1 MKFIVLGVFKPPPA
15 FRITGD
21 FLDRNFVM
29 RNEEGECVAKVSEDW
44 IIEFDAFN
52 HYQVQIAPG
61 MDAILVMAC
70 LCAID
75 EEFDEEHKAKK
86 EQQG

>member
-1 MKFIVLGVFKPPPA
+1 M
-15 FRITGD
+15 
-21 FLDRNFVM
+21 DRSFSM
-29 RNEEGECVAKVSEDW
+29 RNEEGECVARVSEDW

-52 HYQVQIAPG
+52 HYQVQVAQG
-61 MDAILVMAC
+61 MDAVLVMAC

-86 EQQG
+86 EQEQ